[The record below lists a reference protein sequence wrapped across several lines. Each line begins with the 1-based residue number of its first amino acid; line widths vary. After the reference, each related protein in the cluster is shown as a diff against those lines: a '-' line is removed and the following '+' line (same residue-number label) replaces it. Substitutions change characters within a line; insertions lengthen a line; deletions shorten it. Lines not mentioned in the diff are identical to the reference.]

1 MTDYK
6 IALSCS
12 RGMGIVKS
20 ISLGWS
26 SIVSMLTTH
35 LESDDKEKVGFFVG
49 GEFSSEKRKD
59 EFLVCRS
66 MLTLDI
72 DKYTGTIDDLEF
84 DLDLLGLGAF
94 VAYSTYSHTDNAPRV
109 RLVLPLSRDV
119 SSVEY
124 RAISEAFCAAHD
136 AFTFDEC
143 SHKPNQFM
151 FLPSCPVDGARWSLS
166 GEGAAVDVDKFCV
179 C

>member
-20 ISLGWS
+20 MSLSWPN
-26 SIVSMLTTH
+26 IVSMLTTH
-35 LESDDKEKVGFFVG
+35 LASDDKESVGFFVG

-84 DLDLLGLGAF
+84 GFSICGLGCN
-94 VAYSTYSHTDNAPRV
+94 TLWRGCCI
-109 RLVLPLSRDV
+109 
-119 SSVEY
+119 E
-124 RAISEAFCAAHD
+124 
-136 AFTFDEC
+136 
-143 SHKPNQFM
+143 
-151 FLPSCPVDGARWSLS
+151 
-166 GEGAAVDVDKFCV
+166 
-179 C
+179 